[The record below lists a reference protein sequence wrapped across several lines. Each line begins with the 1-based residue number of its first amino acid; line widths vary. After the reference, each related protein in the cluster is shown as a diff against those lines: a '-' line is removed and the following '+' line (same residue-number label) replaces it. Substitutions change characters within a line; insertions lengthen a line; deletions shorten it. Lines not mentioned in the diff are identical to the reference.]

1 MPKLTTEL
9 GERLSPYWEGERV
22 PSHLERLHPLLERGL
37 SPLGAAPLSFRAG
50 STPFGAAPL
59 PFGAGSTPFRADSP
73 PCVAGPSL
81 LAAALPVFDG
91 SYKKLVIHH
100 RTSAI

>member
-59 PFGAGSTPFRADSP
+59 PFGAGSTPFRAAPLSFG
-73 PCVAGPSL
+73 AGSTPLGAASHL
-81 LAAALPVFDG
+81 LERLLHLLERILLPV
-91 SYKKLVIHH
+91 
-100 RTSAI
+100 